1 MLSYVVWS
9 SEDVQEKVSVSP
21 VTTIG
26 AFVEKVR
33 EVLFPD
39 ITHLTYGQID
49 LLAPELTGE
58 RLADVV
64 PPVSRILASSQ
75 EQRAVRAAGSAQV
88 PAGRPELSPGDVVQV
103 TGLQAR
109 PELNGCRGRLGRW
122 VADRQRWEVRLES
135 MKAGDPPLG
144 LKATRLERVATES
157 AKLKAGFLSGGLG
170 EAWPVE
176 GSTADGVPAEP
187 AKLKRGFLSE
197 GLRDARSAKA
207 PRRTVPKRDCE
218 YSDGHDSPALL
229 VDGHWQTY
237 DPSKQTI
244 VVIGPGAGLCANV
257 HVYRELAQAGYNVV
271 DVHDQEYDVL
281 ADGEG
286 GYAYPPGWQWGT
298 PDLGFNA
305 GKNLATFADD
315 LVLPVIRQ
323 LVAEGR
329 GPAAVL
335 CGSRGGQVTLPRLW
349 QIGWRGPCVV
359 INGGCVSTA
368 AVPGPPVRLVL
379 ATGGQDFFE
388 TKCPVSTGR
397 LLKKDDERSLVLN
410 YFHPDEPH
418 MPQQLGG
425 GVLMRLL
432 EIACEEKFSASLQGP
447 WPHRAQLMVI

>member
-26 AFVEKVR
+26 EFVEKVR
-33 EVLFPD
+33 EVLFLD
-39 ITHLTYGQID
+39 ITNLTYGQID
-49 LLAPELTGE
+49 LLAPELKGE

-75 EQRAVRAAGSAQV
+75 EQQAVRAAGSAQV

-103 TGLQAR
+103 AGLQAR

-122 VADRQRWEVRLES
+122 IADRQRWEVRLES
-135 MKAGDPPLG
+135 RKVGDPPLG
-144 LKATRLERVATES
+144 LKATHLERVATES
-157 AKLKAGFLSGGLG
+157 AKLKRGFLSGGLG

-176 GSTADGVPAEP
+176 GSISDGVPAEP
-187 AKLKRGFLSE
+187 AKLKRRFLSK
-197 GLRDARSAKA
+197 GLRDARSANCGGGTSH
-207 PRRTVPKRDCE
+207 RTVPKRDCE
-218 YSDGHDSPALL
+218 YSGGHDSPALL

-244 VVIGPGAGLCANV
+244 VVIGPGAGLRHNV
-257 HVYRELAQAGYNVV
+257 HVYRELAQAGYKVV
-271 DVHDQEYDVL
+271 GDYDQEYD
-281 ADGEG
+281 
-286 GYAYPPGWQWGT
+286 AYPPGWQWGT

-315 LVLPVIRQ
+315 VVLQVIQQ

-359 INGGCVSTA
+359 INGGCLSTA

-379 ATGGQDFFE
+379 ATGGRDYFE
-388 TKCPVSTGR
+388 TQCPVSTGR

-432 EIACEEKFSASLQGP
+432 EIACEEKFSSSLQGP